1 MIFMFKRLILW
12 FGGGGL
18 MLAAFAFLTDC
29 GSRRETMATRHAD
42 SIAVEARK
50 VDALTS
56 RESTE
61 ERSREV
67 IILKADTAGELRPV
81 LKVIE
86 KTHNEENEKT
96 VNNMQK
102 TDSAAFSAKNEV
114 ITKEIEEKPAEAV
127 KTRFWRNAFFW
138 LLGLAATVVGVV
150 TLWRK
155 TLKPWI

>member
-1 MIFMFKRLILW
+1 MKFLFPLCK
-12 FGGGGL
+12 GGWL
-18 MLAAFAFLTDC
+18 LLTAFAFLTAC
-29 GSRRETMATRHAD
+29 GSRREAMATRHAD

-56 RESTE
+56 RESTAD
-61 ERSREV
+61 RIREV
-67 IILKADTAGELRPV
+67 IILKPDTAGELRPV

-96 VNNMQK
+96 FENVQK
-102 TDSAAFSAKNEV
+102 IDSAVFSSKSEV
-114 ITKEIEEKPAEAV
+114 ITKETEEKPAEAV
-127 KTRFWRNAFFW
+127 KTRLWRNAFFW

-155 TLKPWI
+155 TIAKWI